1 MLRPGKPFDAR
12 QHRPHKM
19 VQRGEWKLAHA
30 GAAGHDHAAPGGR
43 VKTLLP
49 QRDDV
54 SIMLIHPFL
63 TEELSRLHEQELR
76 RSARRYTPRQPYTR
90 HRLVRRRTG
99 WVLIEIGL
107 ALVQSAVTPDTP
119 PHESG

>member
-1 MLRPGKPFDAR
+1 MSR
-12 QHRPHKM
+12 
-19 VQRGEWKLAHA
+19 
-30 GAAGHDHAAPGGR
+30 AAAWGR

-49 QRDDV
+49 QQDDV
-54 SIMLIHPFL
+54 RTMFINPYLI
-63 TEELSRLHEQELR
+63 EEHIRQREQELR

-107 ALVQSAVTPDTP
+107 ALVQGAVTPDTP